1 MDIETISKLL
11 DAGYTKD
18 EISKLQTVDNAGGE
32 ADESAGKDNA
42 TESEKQSNAGA
53 ENESEINNV
62 NDVLK
67 TLTETVNGLTATVKA
82 MQDANANGAA
92 TTSPKSTDKVIE
104 AMQSF
109 IDTL

>member
-18 EISKLQTVDNAGGE
+18 EIAKLQSADNAGSE
-32 ADESAGKDNA
+32 VDESAGKDNA
-42 TESEKQSNAGA
+42 PESEKQSNAGA
-53 ENESEINNV
+53 ENASEVTDV

-82 MQDANANGAA
+82 MQDANAKGAA
-92 TTSPKSTDKVIE
+92 TTSPKSADKVID